1 MLTQRSNVMLS
12 EVEASEK
19 SHYIDPSYCQD
30 DKFAKKTSRG
40 ATAILLLLFI

>member
-12 EVEASEK
+12 EAKASEK
-19 SHYIDPSYCQD
+19 SHYIDPSYRQD